1 MPSESNLLGLN
12 QRWDCHHVTRR
23 FIQIGIQSP
32 FNKYRDWFAE
42 SSTNR
47 WMGVRPVGSVE
58 VSPTPLRRPLV
69 QSPACMCWERVW
81 IFVTYEFLWCRR
93 ARMDRNVVQ
102 RYAMKFCFKLGKS
115 ASESFEI
122 IGQAYGDDAL
132 IRTRVFE
139 WHKMFK
145 EDRKLVEDAR
155 RPLEPKLVLS
165 K

>member
-1 MPSESNLLGLN
+1 
-12 QRWDCHHVTRR
+12 
-23 FIQIGIQSP
+23 
-32 FNKYRDWFAE
+32 
-42 SSTNR
+42 
-47 WMGVRPVGSVE
+47 
-58 VSPTPLRRPLV
+58 
-69 QSPACMCWERVW
+69 
-81 IFVTYEFLWCRR
+81 
-93 ARMDRNVVQ
+93 MDRNVVQ